1 MSAARGIFAKEVL
14 MPALLGLLLLAGL
27 ECLVRSDAVVAYID
41 RNQPIS
47 AGISPRF
54 HVERQLW
61 HLEALARRD
70 VDRVA
75 IVGSSSVVN
84 GIDEAE
90 IVAQLAQAG
99 YPLQPQYLGL
109 MVLLGYEL
117 PLLKQLLLT
126 PRTKRIVYLYNL
138 SSFSAEFHPEAIHSR
153 WDLREALRLQ
163 PVSAWDT
170 ATLSSLADRT
180 ATNSF
185 YLTRFRRFL
194 KEFAARALTG
204 TLAPP
209 AHLYDYEP
217 TEPEPP
223 AERPRVME
231 PPVQPNVGM
240 YWMRMAYL
248 DSTKR
253 PDNISYRG
261 LERFCE
267 LARVA
272 KVDLVF
278 APVVEPDFNRFNEY
292 AQGSDRAAVDANVAK
307 IAGRCGARF
316 VPRDRFLAVEARDGL
331 FRDHVHL
338 SARGRALYT
347 RMVGEMIL
355 ETR

>member
-99 YPLQPQYLGL
+99 YPLQPQNLGL

-153 WDLREALRLQ
+153 WDLGEALRLQ

-194 KEFAARALTG
+194 KEFAARADG
-204 TLAPP
+204 HAGAASPP
-209 AHLYDYEP
+209 LRLRTHRA
-217 TEPEPP
+217 
-223 AERPRVME
+223 
-231 PPVQPNVGM
+231 
-240 YWMRMAYL
+240 
-248 DSTKR
+248 
-253 PDNISYRG
+253 
-261 LERFCE
+261 
-267 LARVA
+267 
-272 KVDLVF
+272 
-278 APVVEPDFNRFNEY
+278 
-292 AQGSDRAAVDANVAK
+292 RAARRAA
-307 IAGRCGARF
+307 
-316 VPRDRFLAVEARDGL
+316 ARDGAAGTAECGNVL
-331 FRDHVHL
+331 DAHGLPRFDQASRQHQL
-338 SARGRALYT
+338 PRPRALLRAGARGQGRPGVRAGGRARLQPFQ
-347 RMVGEMIL
+347 
-355 ETR
+355 